1 MCNQEEIMIQLS
13 EVNNFEQELA
23 NQLTESVMQMP
34 NLQECSYLLT
44 AMSLQSDLAN
54 IIPSSID
61 PFEFDTCTGSGQGLQ
76 DGHCQ

>member
-44 AMSLQSDLAN
+44 AMSLQSDSAN
-54 IIPSSID
+54 IIPCSID
-61 PFEFDTCTGSGQGLQ
+61 PFEFDTCTGSGKGLQ
-76 DGHCQ
+76 DEYCQ